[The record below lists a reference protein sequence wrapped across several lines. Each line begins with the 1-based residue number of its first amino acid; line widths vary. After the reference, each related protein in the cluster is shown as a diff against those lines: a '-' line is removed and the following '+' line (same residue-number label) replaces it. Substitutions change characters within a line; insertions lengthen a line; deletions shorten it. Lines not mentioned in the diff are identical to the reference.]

1 MAPSFT
7 IVRLRYLISLHN
19 SGHILLAKGS
29 VVILLA
35 TQSIGY
41 DIGLSWV
48 MIDSNAIILNQLEP
62 SKLPQIQ
69 ISLGKN
75 VLETLVVAVN
85 LTSMA
90 DEVMSPYLESVNH
103 CR

>member
-7 IVRLRYLISLHN
+7 IARLRYLISLHS

-29 VVILLA
+29 VTILLA

-41 DIGLSWV
+41 NVGLSWV
-48 MIDSNAIILNQLEP
+48 IIDSNVIILNQLEP
-62 SKLPQIQ
+62 SALPQIQ
-69 ISLGKN
+69 INLGKN
-75 VLETLVVAVN
+75 VLETLVVTVN

-90 DEVMSPYLESVNH
+90 DEVISPYLESVNH